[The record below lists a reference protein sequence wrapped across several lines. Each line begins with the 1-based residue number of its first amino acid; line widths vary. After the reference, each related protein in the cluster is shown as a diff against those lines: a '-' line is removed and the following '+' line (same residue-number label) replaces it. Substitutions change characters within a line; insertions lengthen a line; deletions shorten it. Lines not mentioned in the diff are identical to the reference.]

1 RVMQALS
8 CSQYRGNMKLKRL
21 KTIPEVEN
29 LSARLDGDFEQ
40 QVFISAL
47 RNYCSMGNPIRFN
60 NFAFVIR
67 ELLSRVTDRLAPVES
82 VKLACWHERASEQ
95 REVNRRQQLKFCTQS
110 YFPDDLVPDWVK
122 EEIKEVTKDYLD
134 LYQKL
139 NKYTHINE
147 QALGKNPKE
156 AFAFLKD
163 LLSSFTSILDA
174 IHDIKSH
181 IIDEVEQEV
190 HDIVFDKLVFE
201 SHEALIEIS
210 SHTVVDAINV
220 ESYSIESVEP
230 DEVIFLGYG
239 YVDCTLNYGPKSDPF
254 STGQSVP
261 FTFKVSAPISD
272 ITKLDFYEQ
281 GMYLDNSSFYE

>member
-1 RVMQALS
+1 
-8 CSQYRGNMKLKRL
+8 MKLKRL
-21 KTIPEVEN
+21 KTIPEVEM
-29 LSARLDGDFEQ
+29 LSSRLEGDFEQ
-40 QVFISAL
+40 EVFSSAL

-67 ELLSRVTDRLAPVES
+67 ELLTRVTDRLAPVDS
-82 VKLACWHERASEQ
+82 VKLACWHERASEE

-110 YFPDDLVPDWVK
+110 YFPDVLVPDWAK
-122 EEIKEVTKDYLD
+122 EDIKEVTKEYLG

-174 IHDIKSH
+174 IHEIKTH
-181 IIDEVEQEV
+181 IVEEVEQEV
-190 HDIVFDKLVFE
+190 HDIVFEKLVFE
-201 SHEALIEIS
+201 SHDALIEIS

-220 ESYSIESVEP
+220 ESYSVETINP
-230 DEVIFLGYG
+230 DEVIFIGYG
-239 YVDCTLNYGPKSDPF
+239 DIECTLNYGSKSDPF
-254 STGQSVP
+254 SMGHSVS
-261 FTFKVSAPISD
+261 FTFKVSSPIND

-281 GMYLDNSSFYE
+281 GMYLNNSSFYE